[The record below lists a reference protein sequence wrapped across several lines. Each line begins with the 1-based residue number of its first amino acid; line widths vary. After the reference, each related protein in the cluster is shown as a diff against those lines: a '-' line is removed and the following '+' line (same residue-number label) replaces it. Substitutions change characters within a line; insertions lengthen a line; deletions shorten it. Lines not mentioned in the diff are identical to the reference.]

1 MTTWS
6 RLDSHPS
13 DIFEMNSL
21 TLSIIVG
28 VKEKIL
34 DLFDLWKNVNSG
46 WKSVWFIS
54 NDILLLLQF
63 LSVRGTPPG
72 VSTDLFSQLPNE
84 HVKKWSPIVMEGR
97 LDQFKFPQPERQR
110 VKKTTLNAKNQQIKQ
125 KYSNH
130 ISFFAI
136 GPPSGHVRITRLSS
150 AEWTICRQ

>member
-1 MTTWS
+1 M
-6 RLDSHPS
+6 
-13 DIFEMNSL
+13 
-21 TLSIIVG
+21 
-28 VKEKIL
+28 
-34 DLFDLWKNVNSG
+34 
-46 WKSVWFIS
+46 S
-54 NDILLLLQF
+54 NDILLLLQY

-97 LDQFKFPQPERQR
+97 LDQFKFPQPKRQR

-125 KYSNH
+125 KYLNH

-150 AEWTICRQ
+150 AEWTTADNKHILIQYVMIFFIYECCLCVVCPLLAAATLAPSI